1 MVSEILKK
9 TKRTLGSRSGG
20 AEADGLS
27 GKFSGEAAS
36 GPKPYWNQWF
46 PGAPGPEISSSAA
59 RLKEFRDPGTVLNLP
74 HLNTS
79 GNTHGESIMIDLARA

>member
-1 MVSEILKK
+1 LKK

-46 PGAPGPEISSSAA
+46 PVCSGP
-59 RLKEFRDPGTVLNLP
+59 
-74 HLNTS
+74 
-79 GNTHGESIMIDLARA
+79 

>member
-9 TKRTLGSRSGG
+9 TKSAFGLPIRG
-20 AEADGLS
+20 AEAGGLS

-46 PGAPGPEISSSAA
+46 PVCSGP
-59 RLKEFRDPGTVLNLP
+59 
-74 HLNTS
+74 
-79 GNTHGESIMIDLARA
+79 